1 MRRATVFLLFLAVC
15 NGVWAQAQADP
26 LAKANE
32 RLNAKDY
39 KGAEQEFRAVTQ
51 KDAANVMAWFGLG
64 QALQEQG
71 NAQAALDAYNKVQ
84 NAPQGLAARL
94 AFRQA
99 RAYAKLGQADNAFA
113 ALERAVK
120 GGFASRQILDT
131 TTDLQGL
138 QADPR
143 YKKLLETM
151 DAKARPCMHDPRYR
165 AFDFW
170 VGEWDVRPTG
180 QPGAPPS
187 RSSIQSVL
195 EGCVVFEQY
204 TSNNGTYYGKSF
216 NIFDAATGRW
226 YQHYVDSTGARLEL
240 DGEVRDN
247 VMYYTGMNPNAA
259 GQKVHD
265 RLTFFKL
272 ANGHVRQ
279 LWEQSPD
286 GKEWTVIFD
295 GEYSPKSSSQ

>member
-1 MRRATVFLLFLAVC
+1 MRRATVFLLFFAVC
-15 NGVWAQAQADP
+15 NAVWAQTQADP

-32 RLNAKDY
+32 RLSAKDY
-39 KGAEQEFRAVTQ
+39 KGAEQEFRSVTQ
-51 KDAANVMAWFGLG
+51 KDATNVMAWFGLG

-71 NAQAALDAYNKVQ
+71 NAQAALDAYSKVQ
-84 NAPQGLAARL
+84 SPPPGLAVRL

-99 RAYAKLGQADNAFA
+99 RAYARLLQANNAFE
-113 ALERAVK
+113 ALDRAVN
-120 GGFASRQILDT
+120 GGFASQQILDT
-131 TTDLQGL
+131 TADLQSL

-143 YKKLLETM
+143 YKKLLEAM

-180 QPGAPPS
+180 QPTAPPS
-187 RSSIQSVL
+187 RSSIQSIL

-204 TSNNGTYYGKSF
+204 TANTGTYYGKSF

-226 YQHYVDSTGARLEL
+226 YQRYVDSTGARLEW
-240 DGEVRDN
+240 DGEIREN
-247 VMYYTGMNPNAA
+247 VMYYTGMNNNPA

-272 ANGHVRQ
+272 ENGHVRQ
-279 LWEQSPD
+279 LWEQSAD
-286 GKEWTVIFD
+286 GKAWAVVFD
-295 GEYSPKSSSQ
+295 GDYSPKSK